1 MLNIFLSHNK
11 ALVKTEPFAFN
22 YNRFLMKS
30 IGVFCGANAGTSKV
44 YSEAADKLGRMMAAQ
59 HITLV
64 YGGGNVGL
72 MGVIADSLLAEGG
85 NVAGVIP
92 QSLVDREV
100 AHSGVQELVVVE
112 TMHERKA
119 IMAARSDAFIAM
131 PGGFGTFDEI
141 CEIITWNQLGIIKK
155 PVAFYNINGYYD
167 KFFDMIDHTV
177 GEGFVKFDQREN
189 LIVESDPAIL
199 LQKLGTYADATTD
212 YWVDFKRI

>member
-1 MLNIFLSHNK
+1 M
-11 ALVKTEPFAFN
+11 
-22 YNRFLMKS
+22 
-30 IGVFCGANAGTSKV
+30 FCGANTGIDAR
-44 YSEAADKLGRMMAAQ
+44 YSEASARLGGLMAEEG
-59 HITLV
+59 IKLV

-72 MGVIADSLLAEGG
+72 MGVIADAVLESGG
-85 NVAGVIP
+85 IGIGVIP

-100 AHSGVQELVVVE
+100 AHRGLQELIVVE

-155 PVAFYNINGYYD
+155 PVAFYNINGYWD
-167 KFFDMIDHTV
+167 KFVEMVDHTV
-177 GEGFVKFDQREN
+177 AEGFVKADQRNN
-189 LIVESDPAIL
+189 LIVESDPEVL
-199 LQKLGTYADATTD
+199 LQRILTYTDATSD

>member
-1 MLNIFLSHNK
+1 
-11 ALVKTEPFAFN
+11 
-22 YNRFLMKS
+22 MKS
-30 IGVFCGANAGTSKV
+30 LGIFCGANTGLDPT
-44 YSEAADKLGRMMAAQ
+44 YSEASAALGKLMAEQ
-59 HITLV
+59 KVMLV

-72 MGVIADSLLAEGG
+72 MGVIADAVLEHGG
-85 NVAGVIP
+85 KAIGVIP

-100 AHSGVQELVVVE
+100 AHHGLNELHVVE

-167 KFFDMIDHTV
+167 KFFEMISHTIT
-177 GEGFVKFDQREN
+177 EGFVKRDQLDN
-189 LIVESDPAIL
+189 LIIEDDPAIL
-199 LQKLGTYADATTD
+199 LDKLRSYADATSD
-212 YWVDFKRI
+212 YWIDFKRI

>member
-1 MLNIFLSHNK
+1 M
-11 ALVKTEPFAFN
+11 
-22 YNRFLMKS
+22 RS
-30 IGVFCGANAGTSKV
+30 IGVFCGANAGINKI
-44 YSEAADKLGRMMAAQ
+44 YSQAAAALGKLMAAQ
-59 HITLV
+59 HITLI

-72 MGVIADSLLAEGG
+72 MGVIADSILAEGG
-85 NVAGVIP
+85 TAAGVIP

-100 AHSGVQELVVVE
+100 AHKGVQELIVVE

-167 KFFDMIDHTV
+167 KFFEMIDHTV
-177 GEGFVKFDQREN
+177 AEGFVKPDQREN
-189 LIVESDPAIL
+189 IILESDPVML
-199 LQKLGTYADATTD
+199 LQRIRAYADATSD
-212 YWVDFKRI
+212 YWIDFKQI

>member
-1 MLNIFLSHNK
+1 MN
-11 ALVKTEPFAFN
+11 
-22 YNRFLMKS
+22 S
-30 IGVFCGANAGTSKV
+30 IGVFCGANSGVNPVHSQ
-44 YSEAADKLGRMMAAQ
+44 AATNLGRLMAQ
-59 HITLV
+59 HSVALV

-72 MGVIADSLLAEGG
+72 MGTIADAVLAENGI
-85 NVAGVIP
+85 AIGVIP

-100 AHSGVQELVVVE
+100 AHQGLTELHVVQ

-119 IMAARSDAFIAM
+119 LMAARSDAFIAM

-167 KFFDMIDHTV
+167 KFLEMIDHTV
-177 GEGFVKFDQREN
+177 SEGFVKYDQREN
-189 LIVESDPAIL
+189 LIVESDPEIL
-199 LQKLGTYADATTD
+199 LQKLRSYADATSD